1 MSTWIW
7 LLILIAVGA
16 LSMLITT
23 LVVRRKDSDKVN
35 YMMDALED
43 GEQNFRFRSNTALNR
58 ALNRFRSI
66 IDKQSVQNE
75 SVSWSKLF
83 RVMTHEIMNTI
94 TPIASLSDALSK
106 DSSLDTQ
113 AGLETISASSK
124 ELIRFVESYRSFTR
138 MAPPVRKTIAVDE
151 LINRVIQ
158 LHQGKTLEQDVSID
172 YEIRTADLLIYA
184 DEGQLMQVFNNLIKN
199 AIQAEATKIRIVADL
214 NAEDQTVISVINNG
228 KPVPQQKREEIFVP
242 FYTTKA
248 NGSGIGLSL
257 SRQIMIHHNGMLNLV
272 QSDHHSTV
280 FALVFK

>member
-7 LLILIAVGA
+7 LLILIAVSA
-16 LSMLITT
+16 LSVLITA

-106 DSSLDTQ
+106 DSNLDTR

-158 LHQGKTLEQDVSID
+158 LHHGKTIEQDVSID

-199 AIQAEATKIRIVADL
+199 AIQAEATHIRIMADL
-214 NAEDQTVISVINNG
+214 NAEDQTVINVINNG
-228 KPVPQQKREEIFVP
+228 KPIPQQKREEIFVP

-257 SRQIMIHHNGMLNLV
+257 SRQIMIHHNGALNLV
-272 QSDHHSTV
+272 QSDGHSTV
-280 FALVFK
+280 FVLVFK

>member
-16 LSMLITT
+16 LSMLITAF
-23 LVVRRKDSDKVN
+23 VVRRKDSNKVN

-43 GEQNFRFRSNTALNR
+43 GELNFRFRSNTALNR

-151 LINRVIQ
+151 LIKRVTQ
-158 LHQGKTLEQDVSID
+158 LHQGKTVEQDVSID
-172 YEIRTADLLIYA
+172 YEIRTTDLLIYA

-199 AIQAEATKIRIVADL
+199 SIQAEATKIRIVADL
-214 NAEDQTVISVINNG
+214 NAEDQTVISVFNNG
-228 KPVPQQKREEIFVP
+228 QPIPQQKREEIFVP

-272 QSDHHSTV
+272 QSDNHSTV

>member
-7 LLILIAVGA
+7 LLILIAVCA
-16 LSMLITT
+16 LSVLITA
-23 LVVRRKDSDKVN
+23 LVVRRKDSNKVN

-43 GEQNFRFRSNTALNR
+43 GELNFRFRSNTALNR

-158 LHQGKTLEQDVSID
+158 LHQGKTYEQDVTID
-172 YEIRTADLLIYA
+172 YEIRTVDLLIYA

-242 FYTTKA
+242 FYTTKT

-257 SRQIMIHHNGMLNLV
+257 SRQIMIYHNGMLNLV
-272 QSDHHSTV
+272 QSDKHSTV